1 MQYTNTVKS
10 SKKKIQKITERN
22 ALEISRKEKT
32 V

>member
-10 SKKKIQKITERN
+10 SKKIQKITERN